1 MAILGSATLL
11 VPVMLSPAS
20 RIFYSYFYS
29 GITALWVPPTA
40 GRGLDH
46 RSGLAPPKVY

>member
-11 VPVMLSPAS
+11 VLVMLSPAS
-20 RIFYSYFYS
+20 RIPTNFYS